1 MKKQTEKKQ
10 NNRAMDEKR
19 KPKEEEN
26 TPKSDKNWDPNKR
39 PASKK
44 DIK

>member
-10 NNRAMDEKR
+10 NSRAMDEKR

-26 TPKSDKNWDPNKR
+26 TPKSDKNWDPNKSSD
-39 PASKK
+39 SKK
-44 DIK
+44 DKK